1 MNSGGGSKI
10 ASVFIVEDDQSLR
23 LLFRK
28 VLGMSGFDVIG
39 EAKNGEEAV
48 SLYSSFPQKPDIIL
62 MDHRMPIK
70 NGIEATKQILNI
82 NKKSKIIFTS
92 ADNSI
97 KQEALSIG
105 AKSFLDKPFSITDL
119 IDIIKKISINLE

>member
-1 MNSGGGSKI
+1 
-10 ASVFIVEDDQSLR
+10 
-23 LLFRK
+23 
-28 VLGMSGFDVIG
+28 MSGYRVIG

-48 SLYSSFPQKPDIIL
+48 SLFISFPKKPDIVL

-70 NGIEATKQILNI
+70 NGIEATKQILKI
-82 NKKSKIIFTS
+82 NSKSKIIFTS

-105 AKSFLDKPFSITDL
+105 ARSFLDKPFSITDL
-119 IDIIKKISINLE
+119 ITEIKNVYKNLA

>member
-1 MNSGGGSKI
+1 
-10 ASVFIVEDDQSLR
+10 
-23 LLFRK
+23 
-28 VLGMSGFDVIG
+28 MSGFDVIG

-48 SLYSSFPQKPDIIL
+48 SLYITFPKKPDIIL

-82 NKKSKIIFTS
+82 NKKSIIIFTS

-105 AKSFLDKPFSITDL
+105 AKSFLDKPFSITEL
-119 IDIIKKISINLE
+119 IDIIKKVSINLE

>member
-1 MNSGGGSKI
+1 
-10 ASVFIVEDDQSLR
+10 
-23 LLFRK
+23 
-28 VLGMSGFDVIG
+28 MSGFDVIG

-48 SLYSSFPQKPDIIL
+48 SLYITFPKKPDIIL

-105 AKSFLDKPFSITDL
+105 AKYFLDKPFSITEL
-119 IDIIKKISINLE
+119 IDKIKKVSINLE

>member
-1 MNSGGGSKI
+1 
-10 ASVFIVEDDQSLR
+10 
-23 LLFRK
+23 

-48 SLYSSFPQKPDIIL
+48 SLYITFPKKPDIIL

-82 NKKSKIIFTS
+82 NKKSRIIFTS

-105 AKSFLDKPFSITDL
+105 AKYFLDKPFSITEL
-119 IDIIKKISINLE
+119 IDKIKKVSINLE

>member
-1 MNSGGGSKI
+1 
-10 ASVFIVEDDQSLR
+10 
-23 LLFRK
+23 
-28 VLGMSGFDVIG
+28 MSGFDVIG

-70 NGIEATKQILNI
+70 NGIEATKQILSI

-119 IDIIKKISINLE
+119 IDIIKKVSINLE

>member
-1 MNSGGGSKI
+1 
-10 ASVFIVEDDQSLR
+10 
-23 LLFRK
+23 

-48 SLYSSFPQKPDIIL
+48 SLYITFPKKPDIIL

-92 ADNSI
+92 ADISI

-105 AKSFLDKPFSITDL
+105 AKSFIDKPFTITEL
-119 IDIIKKISINLE
+119 IDKIKKVSINLE